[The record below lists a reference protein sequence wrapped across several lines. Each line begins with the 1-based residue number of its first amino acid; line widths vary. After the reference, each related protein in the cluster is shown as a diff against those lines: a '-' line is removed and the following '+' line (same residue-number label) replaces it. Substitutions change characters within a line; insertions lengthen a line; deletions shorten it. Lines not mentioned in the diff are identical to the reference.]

1 MLRIGILV
9 ALATLAACT
18 TSPVGQQSQV
28 PAATPGDES
37 KVVEEVVP
45 FHDPNTPLDELKD
58 GAPPRTLDPEAIA
71 DAVPRFDIIKVD
83 GNLSPYSV
91 DGEEYHL
98 VDDYRGFRQ
107 RGKASWYG
115 TKFHGRKTSNG
126 EVYSLYSMS
135 AAHKTLPIP
144 LYVKVTNLDNG
155 RQAIVRVNDRGPF
168 HSDRIIDLSYAAA
181 VKLGFAQQGT
191 ATVEIEVVDT
201 DNMRTASDAGAS
213 YYLQVGAFRE
223 LDSANRLQAQLSSQ
237 LSYAVAVA
245 SSSED
250 GLHRVRIGPFAD
262 YPAAQAAKKVVLQRW
277 SGGASLVVE
286 QGRQG

>member
-1 MLRIGILV
+1 MLRLGLLV
-9 ALATLAACT
+9 LLTTLAACT
-18 TSPVGQQSQV
+18 TQRVSQQPPAPPVAPQGDT
-28 PAATPGDES
+28 AAG
-37 KVVEEVVP
+37 EVVP
-45 FHDPNTPLDELKD
+45 FHDPQTPLDQLRD
-58 GAPPRTLDPEAIA
+58 GAPPANLDPEAIA

-83 GNLSPYSV
+83 GNISPYSV

-107 RGKASWYG
+107 RGRASWYG

-181 VKLGFAQQGT
+181 VKLGFAQKGT
-191 ATVEIEVVDT
+191 AAVEIEVVDT

-223 LDSANRLQAQLSSQ
+223 LESANRLQAQLSSQ
-237 LSYAVAVA
+237 VSYPVAVA

-250 GLHRVRIGPFAD
+250 ALHRVRIGPFVD
-262 YPAAQAAKKVVLQRW
+262 YPSAQAAKKVVLQRW